1 MPLREDGRVGR
12 ASLGTHHSNTDVQTD
27 LHREDCHSSRQEGAG
42 GDTDQGTAKEEGSV
56 PGVTVAMST
65 EINKVE
71 PPGEVTSSCG
81 LQLPALDSCHL
92 MCQDTLRYQY
102 LSQAL
107 TPSVRQ
113 AS

>member
-1 MPLREDGRVGR
+1 
-12 ASLGTHHSNTDVQTD
+12 
-27 LHREDCHSSRQEGAG
+27 
-42 GDTDQGTAKEEGSV
+42 
-56 PGVTVAMST
+56 MST

-92 MCQDTLRYQY
+92 MCQGTLRYQY